1 MLHMSDMFDCF
12 SMKFMKKEKKKK
24 KSLSFYNTSNTVIQ
38 KKIKVQK
45 TDSLSCVTS
54 LGDHKTTHDGEVL
67 MK

>member
-1 MLHMSDMFDCF
+1 MSDMFDCF
-12 SMKFMKKEKKKK
+12 SMKFMKNEKKKK
-24 KSLSFYNTSNTVIQ
+24 KACPSITHLTQSSK

-45 TDSLSCVTS
+45 TDSLPCVTS